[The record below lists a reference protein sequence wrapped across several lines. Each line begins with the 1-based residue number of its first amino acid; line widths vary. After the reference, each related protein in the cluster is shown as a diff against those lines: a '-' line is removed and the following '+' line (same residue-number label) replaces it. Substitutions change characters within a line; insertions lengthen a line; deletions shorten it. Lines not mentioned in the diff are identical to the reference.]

1 MSHNFSCP
9 FAEYEAFVEEKILG
23 EIKLREMVED
33 MEQKE
38 YSLAVIPGDGV
49 GTEVCR
55 EAVKV
60 GSAAAQKNGSM
71 LKFEWFNW
79 GCDYYLKHGRMM
91 PEDVLDILSGF
102 DGIFLGC
109 MGDASKVPDHI
120 SLGLLLTVRKG
131 FDQYVNLRPIGVFR
145 NARKEST

>member
-1 MSHNFSCP
+1 
-9 FAEYEAFVEEKILG
+9 
-23 EIKLREMVED
+23 

-71 LKFEWFNW
+71 LTFEWFNW

-109 MGDASKVPDHI
+109 VGDASKVPDHI